1 MGEKKS
7 GKKKEK
13 TRSDKFDG
21 SRATEGRKSDNKI
34 LLPFPGWVVGSS
46 EGTNTAMLLWFTQG
60 SNRSPWMDP
69 EATT

>member
-21 SRATEGRKSDNKI
+21 SRALQQKEEK
-34 LLPFPGWVVGSS
+34 
-46 EGTNTAMLLWFTQG
+46 
-60 SNRSPWMDP
+60 
-69 EATT
+69 